1 MTGPSGT
8 RLVVAGIF
16 VRAGR
21 LLMSRRPAGGAW
33 PGLWELPGGKVA
45 HGETPEEA
53 LVREWKEEMD
63 VTPVALA
70 PWRFETIA
78 DATPGGTSQHVT
90 LLFLRIGGLA
100 GLPRAVAV
108 DAVRFS
114 PAEEARLL
122 PTPPADAAALRH
134 LFEDAEG
141 GDFEDTE
148 SDEGRDRVRA
158 LASRSP
164 FIENSESL
172 SKARA
177 ISFRK
182 PRPSGDGAVSG
193 LLVATPDGARA
204 YRNVCP
210 HVSIPLDRGGEPLLT
225 ADGLFLVCRNHG
237 ALFTPEDGLCVAGPC
252 QGESLVPLPVVRS
265 GAGWALGAV
274 ETR

>member
-1 MTGPSGT
+1 
-8 RLVVAGIF
+8 
-16 VRAGR
+16 
-21 LLMSRRPAGGAW
+21 
-33 PGLWELPGGKVA
+33 
-45 HGETPEEA
+45 
-53 LVREWKEEMD
+53 
-63 VTPVALA
+63 
-70 PWRFETIA
+70 
-78 DATPGGTSQHVT
+78 VT

-100 GLPRAVAV
+100 GVPRAVAV

-134 LFEDAEG
+134 LLEDAEG

-148 SDEGRDRVRA
+148 SEEGRDHVRA

-172 SKARA
+172 TSSRA

-182 PRPSGDGAVSG
+182 PRQNGDGVVSG

-204 YRNVCP
+204 FRNVCP
-210 HVSIPLDRGGEPLLT
+210 HVSISLDRGGEPLLT

-252 QGESLVPLPVVRS
+252 QGESLAPLRVVKS
-265 GAGWALGAV
+265 GAGWALDTGEA
-274 ETR
+274 R

>member
-1 MTGPSGT
+1 VREPSGT

-16 VRAGR
+16 VREGR
-21 LLMSRRPAGGAW
+21 LLLSRRPDGGPW
-33 PGLWELPGGKVA
+33 PGLWELPGGKVED
-45 HGETPEEA
+45 GETPEEA

-100 GLPRAVAV
+100 GVPCAVAV

-114 PAEEARLL
+114 PSEEARLL

-134 LFEDAEG
+134 LLEDAEG
-141 GDFEDTE
+141 GAFEDTE

-164 FIENSESL
+164 FIKNSESI
-172 SKARA
+172 SSIRA
-177 ISFRK
+177 LAFVK
-182 PRPSGDGAVSG
+182 PRPNGDGVVSG

-237 ALFTPEDGLCVAGPC
+237 ALFNPEDGLCVAGPC
-252 QGESLVPLPVVRS
+252 QGESLVPLGVVRS
-265 GAGWALGAV
+265 GAGWALDPG